1 MDPFGGVGGNLIQFA
16 IKCGFCLGVDLDPSK
31 VAFMRNNAK
40 VYGLTEGEDFQL
52 I

>member
-16 IKCGFCLGVDLDPSK
+16 IECGFCLGVDLDPSK